1 MAARIPLK
9 LTRKRNAL
17 AYEREQLQARVRT
30 VEEELR
36 ALDFAITVVE
46 PSWKPPKRARRPPRP
61 YRLAKGKITAETLR
75 TLKERPGISTPELA
89 GIVAT
94 RCSVELPTV
103 TEREDFASSVAMAL
117 RRFERRGV
125 LEITQKNTRT
135 GALHWRLRPTPW
147 KVRAA

>member
-75 TLKERPGISTPELA
+75 TLKER
-89 GIVAT
+89 
-94 RCSVELPTV
+94 
-103 TEREDFASSVAMAL
+103 EDFASSVAMAL

-125 LEITQKNTRT
+125 LEITQKNSRT

-147 KVRAA
+147 KIRAA